1 MCDSWTKFLVRCLV
15 SMGSNPGNS
24 ESMTRVLGISRALPT
39 GQLAA
44 EQEGGVVGPHAV
56 GAVVGLLHHLAA
68 LPPEVAAGH
77 HLQ

>member
-1 MCDSWTKFLVRCLV
+1 MRNISWCPCL
-15 SMGSNPGNS
+15 N
-24 ESMTRVLGISRALPT
+24 TRLNLHISVNCAERAVVLPT